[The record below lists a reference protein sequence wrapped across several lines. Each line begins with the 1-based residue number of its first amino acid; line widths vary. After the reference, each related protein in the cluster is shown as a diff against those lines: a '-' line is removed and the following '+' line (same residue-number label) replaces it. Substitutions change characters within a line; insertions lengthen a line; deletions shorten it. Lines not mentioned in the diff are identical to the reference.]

1 MTEPETRRCEH
12 CLHRE
17 VCDALGRSLCVQWMF
32 TTSTGGRQRGQF
44 ALSCRY
50 YRAEPDREEAV
61 IDDGA

>member
-1 MTEPETRRCEH
+1 VRRCED
-12 CLHRE
+12 CIHRE

-50 YRAEPDREEAV
+50 YRAEPKPAQDRAEVDA
-61 IDDGA
+61 DA